1 MKRTISNLLL
11 IIIMAFVL
19 GILTGC
25 AQKEENNVN
34 INDTKNEVVEE
45 NVESDNEGEEKV
57 ESKEEKV
64 LSEYDAKKL
73 LQEKYDYALKVY
85 NLEIFDYDSSEFVN
99 LDTAEGTFYIIRNYE
114 NIVSNFTEKGESD
127 LMKNQGLLFEENG
140 NHFIILGGI
149 PEAIDR
155 SELLDVEIKPD
166 EIIGTYKVDVWHPEE
181 RIVTDDS
188 VEFVIKLE
196 DDKWLIDTFY
206 TAGMIL
212 NKVEGGE

>member
-45 NVESDNEGEEKV
+45 NVESENEDEEKV

-155 SELLDVEIKPD
+155 SELLDVEIKSD

-212 NKVEGGE
+212 NKVGGGE

>member
-34 INDTKNEVVEE
+34 INDTKNEVVKE
-45 NVESDNEGEEKV
+45 NVEEIK
-57 ESKEEKV
+57 ESKEEKL

>member
-34 INDTKNEVVEE
+34 INDTKNEVVKE
-45 NVESDNEGEEKV
+45 NVEEII
-57 ESKEEKV
+57 ESKEEKL

-155 SELLDVEIKPD
+155 SELLDVEIKSD

-181 RIVTDDS
+181 RIVTDDA

>member
-34 INDTKNEVVEE
+34 INDTKNEVVKE
-45 NVESDNEGEEKV
+45 NVEEII
-57 ESKEEKV
+57 ESKEEKL

-155 SELLDVEIKPD
+155 SELLDVEIKSD

-196 DDKWLIDTFY
+196 DDKWLIDIFY

>member
-45 NVESDNEGEEKV
+45 NVEEII
-57 ESKEEKV
+57 ESKEEKL

-155 SELLDVEIKPD
+155 SELLDVEIKSD

>member
-25 AQKEENNVN
+25 AQKEENIVN
-34 INDTKNEVVEE
+34 IEDTKNEVVEE
-45 NVESDNEGEEKV
+45 SVESENRDEETV
-57 ESKEEKV
+57 ESKEEKL

-85 NLEIFDYDSSEFVN
+85 NLELFDYDSSEFVN

-114 NIVSNFTEKGESD
+114 NIASNFTEKGESD
-127 LMKNQGLLFEENG
+127 LIENHGLLFEENG

-155 SELLDVEIKPD
+155 SELLDVEIKSD

-188 VEFVIKLE
+188 VEFIIKLE

>member
-34 INDTKNEVVEE
+34 INDTKNEVVKE
-45 NVESDNEGEEKV
+45 NVEEII
-57 ESKEEKV
+57 ESKEEKL

-155 SELLDVEIKPD
+155 SELLDVEIKSD

-188 VEFVIKLE
+188 VEFVIKLK